1 MRNWIRCLALYMAVC
16 GFSAM
21 AADFVIPPQPQQ
33 LAPTPP
39 TAPPPSSMVP
49 QPVTAT
55 LNDGSVVEFDADGT
69 VMVID
74 KGNKFQAPDG
84 TMTLRDGTPF
94 TVKDGKRVDE

>member
-1 MRNWIRCLALYMAVC
+1 
-16 GFSAM
+16 
-21 AADFVIPPQPQQ
+21 
-33 LAPTPP
+33 
-39 TAPPPSSMVP
+39 MVP

-69 VMVID
+69 VLVID